1 MMFRLDK
8 SKVINSVL
16 ELFNEVGIEGL
27 IICKF
32 VQKLGVEQF
41 ILYWYVKNKW
51 VLFDVL
57 VIEMLDRYYIYF
69 CFLEGESW

>member
-16 ELFNEVGIEGL
+16 ELLNEVGIEGL

-32 VQKLGVEQF
+32 AQKLGVEQL

-51 VLFDVL
+51 ALLDAL
-57 VIEMLDRYYIYF
+57 AIEMLDRYYIYF

>member
-1 MMFRLDK
+1 MFRLDK

>member
-57 VIEMLDRYYIYF
+57 VIEMLDRYYIHF

>member
-32 VQKLGVEQF
+32 V
-41 ILYWYVKNKW
+41 
-51 VLFDVL
+51 
-57 VIEMLDRYYIYF
+57 
-69 CFLEGESW
+69 